1 VFELENGEE
10 EPGRARRGG
19 GGRKR
24 ADATDPGLAGTLRAL
39 VDPDARG
46 DPESPL
52 QWTTKSLRTLAG
64 ELGTAGHT
72 VSPMTVGRLLKDSGF
87 SLQSSVKTLEGN
99 QHPDRDAQFRY
110 INTQVH
116 GHQDSGDPV
125 ISVDAKKKEK
135 IGQYKQAGRSWRPRG
150 QPEKTNV
157 HDFIDKEKGKVTP
170 YGVYDVAANSGW
182 VAVGTDHD
190 TAQFAVHTIRAWW
203 GEVGRE
209 AYPGASR
216 LLVTADGGGSN
227 GYRTRLWKTELA
239 RFATETGLEVTVCHL
254 PPGTSKWN
262 KIEHRLFSQISLA
275 WRDRPLVSHEVIVNT
290 IAAVTTSTGLTVT
303 AELDTGEYPKGIK
316 IPAGQIKDLEN
327 TGILHRHDFHGEWNY
342 TVNPGT

>member
-1 VFELENGEE
+1 MATAADREAEVARKWELLSPFLDERQRRLWMGAEAREGGRGGVGLIARATGAARSTVTRGVFELENGEE

-24 ADATDPGLAGTLRAL
+24 ADVTDPGLAGALRAL

-64 ELGTAGHT
+64 ELGRAGHK
-72 VSPMTVGRLLKDSGF
+72 VSPMTAGRLLKDSGF
-87 SLQSSVKTLEGN
+87 SLQSSVKALEGN

-116 GHQDSGDPV
+116 GYQDSGDPV

-135 IGQYKQAGRSWRPRG
+135 VGQYKQAGRSWRPRG

-190 TAQFAVHTIRAWW
+190 TAQFAVHTICAWW

-209 AYPGASR
+209 AYPAASR

-227 GYRTRLWKTELA
+227 GYRTRL
-239 RFATETGLEVTVCHL
+239 
-254 PPGTSKWN
+254 
-262 KIEHRLFSQISLA
+262 
-275 WRDRPLVSHEVIVNT
+275 
-290 IAAVTTSTGLTVT
+290 
-303 AELDTGEYPKGIK
+303 
-316 IPAGQIKDLEN
+316 
-327 TGILHRHDFHGEWNY
+327 
-342 TVNPGT
+342 